1 MPACKKVCY
10 IHEADVG
17 LYEYGQSHP
26 MKPYRVAVTNSIVK
40 QWGLHQKM
48 DILQPRYATAAD
60 MKKYHL
66 EDYIDFIHSI
76 GPCAK
81 DACRREGFSREL
93 TKYNFG
99 DDCPVF
105 DGLWELCQLCAGG
118 SLAAAR
124 HLNAGKAEVAINW
137 AGGLHHARK
146 SECRGFCYVNDIVL
160 AILELLQV
168 FPRVLYVDI
177 DIHHGDGVEEAF
189 YLTDRVMT
197 VSFHKFGDFFP
208 GTGDIT
214 DIGVHKGKGFA
225 VNFPLKDGINDASY
239 QSIFEPVMTRVLD
252 SFQPSAIVMQ
262 CGADSLAGD
271 MLGTFNLTL
280 KGHAKCLQF
289 LRKHNVPMLVL
300 GGGGY
305 TVKNVARCWSYE
317 TAVLCGEEVPN
328 ELPTGEFPTTVY
340 ASGEK
345 LHLPPKDVP
354 DTNTREELERHVMQ
368 ICENIRQLQ
377 GPPSVQMHETG
388 RFH

>member
-1 MPACKKVCY
+1 
-10 IHEADVG
+10 
-17 LYEYGQSHP
+17 

-40 QWGLHQKM
+40 QWGLHKKM
-48 DILQPRYATAAD
+48 DILQPSYATAAD

-66 EDYIDFIHSI
+66 EDYVDFINSI

-81 DACRREGFSREL
+81 DASRREGFSREL
-93 TKYNFG
+93 AKYNFG

-124 HLNAGKAEVAINW
+124 QLNTGKAEVAINW

-160 AILELLQV
+160 AILELLKA
-168 FPRVLYVDI
+168 FSRVLYVDI

-208 GTGDIT
+208 GTGDIS

-225 VNFPLKDGINDASY
+225 VNFPLKDGINDTSY
-239 QSIFEPVMTRVLD
+239 ESIFKPVMTRVLE
-252 SFQPSAIVMQ
+252 SFQPNAIVMQ

-280 KGHAKCLQF
+280 KGHARCLQF
-289 LRKHNVPMLVL
+289 LQKYNVPMLVL

-317 TAVLCGEEVPN
+317 TAVLCNEEVPN
-328 ELPTGEFPTTVY
+328 ELPT
-340 ASGEK
+340 
-345 LHLPPKDVP
+345 
-354 DTNTREELERHVMQ
+354 
-368 ICENIRQLQ
+368 
-377 GPPSVQMHETG
+377 
-388 RFH
+388 